1 MKFCTKISCSII
13 TLISVISGDAFADK
27 KPEYKSKLSGYEF
40 GVGVPLVTP
49 FTGYNFFVG
58 YVNKKADSF
67 WGRRL
72 GFRADFTVPSDLRLQ
87 GTISDAEKNKYAVDF
102 SGKVMGFNVKLSD
115 FSDKKVEFDA
125 FKDDKKQPISIGKET
140 SDLTLEIHNQ
150 NIGFLVDFY
159 PFADTWF
166 LGGIRFSGGYYIGD
180 FKISANLD
188 FNNDVN
194 YSYKANAQNYLYA
207 QIEKGSE
214 LGVDFHWKY
223 HGPYA
228 GIGFDIGIWR
238 GFKFFV
244 DAGAVFANTPRF
256 TEENIHDKNLHL
268 RARYDVYDKDGN
280 LYSLGSDMVD
290 ILPNGIYKAP
300 TDEQVEQIVSDTVGM
315 AVSKALTRYPDEYA
329 EVAKVLPIGGKA
341 PEEFGHDLIAFWNN
355 TDPSVPNPEW
365 IDVLLTK
372 SGEKLSEYGYTGT
385 PLTEAIADIKTKWHE
400 EGGIKDDINDAWNKY
415 DREKQRSIK
424 DINKFLDDYSI
435 MPMIKIGFMYRF

>member
-49 FTGYNFFVG
+49 LTGYNFFVG

-67 WGRRL
+67 WGRRF

-87 GTISDAEKNKYAVDF
+87 GTISDTDNAKYGVDF
-102 SGKVMGFNVKLSD
+102 SGKVMGFDIKLSD

-125 FKDDKKQPISIGKET
+125 FKDDKKQPISIGQET

-150 NIGFLVDFY
+150 NFGLLVDFY

-166 LGGIRFSGGYYIGD
+166 FGGIRLSGGYYIGD

-194 YSYKANAQNYLYA
+194 YSYKVNAQNYLYT
-207 QIEKGSE
+207 QIEKGSQI
-214 LGVDFHWKY
+214 GADFHWKY

-256 TEENIHDKNLHL
+256 TEENIHDKDLHL
-268 RARYDVYDKDGN
+268 RARYDVYDNDGN

-300 TDEQVEQIVSDTVGM
+300 TDEQIEQIVSDTVGM

-341 PEEFGHDLIAFWNN
+341 PEEFGHDLVAFWNN

-385 PLTEAIADIKTKWHE
+385 SLTEAIADIKTKWHE